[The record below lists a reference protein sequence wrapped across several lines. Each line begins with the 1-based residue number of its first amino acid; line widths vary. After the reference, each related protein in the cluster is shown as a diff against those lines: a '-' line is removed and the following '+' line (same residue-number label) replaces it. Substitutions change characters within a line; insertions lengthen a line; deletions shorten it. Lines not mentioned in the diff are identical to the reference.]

1 MQAVERGFCSC
12 PALSLLWWSTAV
24 LGQAVPRPSW
34 VSAGFGLSSRLEP
47 QSSPLN
53 LPMTKRVLRLLCI
66 AVAMAAT
73 SVPAVAQ
80 RPSPTEAQALL
91 KARPELAAQVQQR
104 LMTSGMSAEQVRQRL
119 RAEGYPENFLDAY
132 LPGGTGNGAAPTADV
147 VTALERLGISS
158 DDDAAVMRTMLRQ
171 RSASSTRDTVLP
183 PVRIRDDS
191 ARTVAQDSAS
201 YELFGLSLFR
211 NATSEFIPVM
221 DGPVGPDYRLGPGD
235 ELVLILTGEVE
246 LAHTLPITREGFI
259 VIPQVGQLSVAN
271 LTMSQLEDLLYARLS
286 RSYSGVQRGANAPTK
301 FSVSV
306 SRLRAIQ
313 VFVTGDVARP
323 SSYRVSSA
331 ATAMTALYAAG
342 GPTEQ
347 GTFRAVT
354 VRRGGA
360 LVATVDL
367 YDYLLKGQ
375 RGSDMQLQSG
385 DIVFVG
391 PHGPRVRVT
400 GEVTRPATY
409 ELRSGEGVRDALVAA
424 GGFRPTALASRVL
437 LTRLLPAAERGVGG
451 NDRVVIDVAA
461 GASGGIA
468 SYPSLALSGGD
479 ELRVLA
485 ISDRV
490 RGRVSVNGHV
500 WNAGS
505 QGFSAGL
512 KLSDALRQAG
522 GLKPDAYLGQVSI
535 TRLRPDST
543 RVQLRAALQDTT
555 GRVVNDLVLQEDDE
569 ITVYSLTEF
578 RPDRYVAIG
587 GSVRRSGQY
596 PWREGMTLRD
606 LVLAAGGMR
615 PGAYLREAE
624 IARVPQDRRG
634 GRTAVSER
642 VPLDSS
648 YIGDYVP
655 GSPYPGPIGENFAAG
670 RSAPEVMLQPYDNV
684 LIMQQPDWEE
694 PRSVVLTGQVRF
706 PGEYTLLSTSETLR
720 DAVNRAG
727 GFTPDGAVDGAYFGR
742 ATASTSFRRDI
753 ELDSTQSAAQAIV
766 RSRIGLDLARAMRQR
781 GSTDNLVLL
790 DGDSLNVPFRRS
802 TVEIRGAVNAPSVLT
817 HAGKRI
823 GYYIRAAGGGSVNGN
838 ERRAYVIQPNGKIE
852 SRQRVLWVISL
863 DPKPR
868 EGATVVVPTAEDNAQ
883 NVQRVASTVQ
893 IIAQTLASLATLV
906 VLLR

>member
-1 MQAVERGFCSC
+1 
-12 PALSLLWWSTAV
+12 
-24 LGQAVPRPSW
+24 
-34 VSAGFGLSSRLEP
+34 
-47 QSSPLN
+47 
-53 LPMTKRVLRLLCI
+53 MTKRVLRLLFLV
-66 AVAMAAT
+66 VAMTAT
-73 SVPAVAQ
+73 SIPAVAQ
-80 RPSPTEAQALL
+80 RPSASEAQALL
-91 KARPELAAQVQQR
+91 QARPELAAQVRQR
-104 LMTSGMSAEQVRQRL
+104 LTTSGMSTEQVRQRL
-119 RAEGYPENFLDAY
+119 KAEGYPENFLDSY
-132 LPGGTGNGAAPTADV
+132 LPGGAGDGRAPTADV

-171 RSASSTRDTVLP
+171 RTGAGDRDTVP
-183 PVRIRDDS
+183 TTVNVRDDS
-191 ARTVAQDSAS
+191 QRTAAQDSAS
-201 YELFGLSLFR
+201 YALFGLSLFR
-211 NATSEFIPVM
+211 NATSEFIPVL

-246 LAHTLPITREGFI
+246 LAHTLPITREGFV

-286 RSYSGVQRGANAPTK
+286 RSYSGVQRGVGARTK
-301 FSVSV
+301 FSISV

-323 SSYRVSSA
+323 SSYRVAST

-342 GPTEQ
+342 GPTEE

-354 VRRGGA
+354 VRRGA
-360 LVATVDL
+360 AVVATVDL
-367 YDYLLKGQ
+367 YDYLLKGE
-375 RGSDMQLQSG
+375 RGSDLRLENG

-400 GEVTRPATY
+400 GEVIRPATY
-409 ELRSGEGVRDALVAA
+409 ELRAGEGVRDALVAA

-437 LTRLLPAAERGVGG
+437 LTRLVPPAERGVGG
-451 NDRVVIDVAA
+451 QDRVVIDVAA

-468 SYPSLALSGGD
+468 SYPSLPLSGGD
-479 ELRVLA
+479 ELRVLP

-490 RGRVSVNGHV
+490 RGLVAVKGNV

-505 QGFSAGL
+505 QGYRAGL
-512 KLSDALRQAG
+512 KLSDALRVAG
-522 GLKPDAYLGQVSI
+522 GLKPDSYLGQVSI
-535 TRLRPDST
+535 TRLRSDST
-543 RVQLRAALQDTT
+543 RVQLRAAVQDTA
-555 GRVVNDLVLQEDDE
+555 GQVVNDLLLQEDDE

-587 GSVRRSGQY
+587 GSVKRSGQY

-606 LVLAAGGMR
+606 LVLAAGGLR

-624 IARVPQDRRG
+624 VARAPEDRRG
-634 GRTAVSER
+634 GRIAVTMR

-655 GSPYPGPIGENFAAG
+655 GVPYPGPLGEATAAG
-670 RSAPEVMLQPYDNV
+670 RSTAEVALRPYDNV

-694 PRSVVLTGQVRF
+694 PRSVVLSGQVRF
-706 PGEYTLLSTSETLR
+706 PGRYTLVSKSETLS
-720 DAVNRAG
+720 DVVARAG
-727 GFTPDGAVDGAYFGR
+727 GFMPDAAIDAAYFGR
-742 ATASTSFRRDI
+742 ATDATSFRRDV
-753 ELDSTQSAAQAIV
+753 EMDSTLTETERMIE
-766 RSRIGLDLARAMRQR
+766 RSRVGLDLSRAMRQR
-781 GSTDNLVLL
+781 SSADNLVLIE
-790 DGDSLNVPFRRS
+790 GDSLDIPFRRS
-802 TVEIRGAVNAPSVLT
+802 TVEIRGAVNAPSVIT
-817 HAGKRI
+817 HEGKRM
-823 GYYIRAAGGGSVNGN
+823 GYYIRAAGGGSLNGN

-852 SRQRVLWVISL
+852 TRQRVLWVISL
-863 DPKPR
+863 NPKPR
-868 EGATVVVPTAEDNAQ
+868 EGATVVVPVEEDNAQ